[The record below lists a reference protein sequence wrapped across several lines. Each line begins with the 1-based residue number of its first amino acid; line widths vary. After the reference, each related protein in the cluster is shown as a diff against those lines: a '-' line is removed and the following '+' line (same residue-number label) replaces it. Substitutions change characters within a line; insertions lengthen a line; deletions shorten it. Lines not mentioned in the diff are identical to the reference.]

1 MATTVTAD
9 ELQTP
14 RTTEEELVRRARR
27 RERTTQWIARILGY
41 IVVLGL
47 WEFASG
53 RVLEEALLPGPTRIV
68 ETFFDI
74 WDDGTVLPSFQ
85 ATLTRIFW
93 GVGLSFVVGAVIG
106 ILTQNKWFEGFF
118 RDATTIGLTAPGLIW
133 ALITAIVFGNRVPG
147 PIIAI
152 VLTTFALVTV
162 NVSEGIRSLP
172 KDTLDMAKAF
182 DVSVFDRNRHIVIPH
197 LAPFLFTGLRFG
209 FSIGWKVTV
218 LTEVFSSSSGIGFQ
232 MRLAQSLFQQDE
244 LLTWILLFFLFALF
258 LEKVVLQRFERR
270 FFRWRKDV
278 TTV

>member
-1 MATTVTAD
+1 MATALTAED
-9 ELQTP
+9 IETP
-14 RTTEEELVRRARR
+14 RTTEEELVRQARR
-27 RERTTQWIARILGY
+27 RERAIRWASRILGY
-41 IVVLGL
+41 IVFLGL

-68 ETFFDI
+68 ETFFDLWGNGAI
-74 WDDGTVLPSFQ
+74 LPSFQ

-93 GVGLSFVVGAVIG
+93 GVGLSFIVGAAIG
-106 ILTQNKWFEGFF
+106 ILTQNKWFDGLF
-118 RDATTIGLTAPGLIW
+118 RDGVTIGLTAPGLIW
-133 ALITAIVFGNRVPG
+133 ALITAIIFGNRVPG

-162 NVSEGIRSLP
+162 NVAEGIRSLP
-172 KDTLDMAKAF
+172 KDTLDMARAF
-182 DVSVFDRNRHIVIPH
+182 GVNVFDRNRHIVIPH

-218 LTEVFSSSSGIGFQ
+218 LTEVFASSSGIGFQ
-232 MRLAQSLFQQDE
+232 MRLSQSLFQQDE
-244 LLTWILLFFLFALF
+244 LLTWILMFFLFALF

-278 TTV
+278 TVV

>member
-1 MATTVTAD
+1 MTTTLTTD
-9 ELQTP
+9 EQHTP

-27 RERTTQWIARILGY
+27 RDRTIQLLSRILGY
-41 IVVLGL
+41 VVILGL

-53 RVLEEALLPGPTRIV
+53 RVLEEALLPGPARIV
-68 ETFFDI
+68 DTFFEL
-74 WDDGTVLPSFQ
+74 WGEGAVLSSFQ

-93 GVGLSFVVGAVIG
+93 GVGLSFIVGAVIG
-106 ILTQNKWFEGFF
+106 ILTQNKWFEGLFK
-118 RDATTIGLTAPGLIW
+118 DGVTVGLTAPGLIW
-133 ALITAIVFGNRVPG
+133 ALITAVIFGNRVPG

-162 NVSEGIRSLP
+162 NVAEGIRSLP
-172 KDTLDMAKAF
+172 KETIDMARAF
-182 DVSVFDRNRHIVIPH
+182 GVGVFDRNRHIVLPH

-232 MRLAQSLFQQDE
+232 MRLSQSLFQQDK
-244 LLTWILLFFLFALF
+244 LMTWILMFFLFALF